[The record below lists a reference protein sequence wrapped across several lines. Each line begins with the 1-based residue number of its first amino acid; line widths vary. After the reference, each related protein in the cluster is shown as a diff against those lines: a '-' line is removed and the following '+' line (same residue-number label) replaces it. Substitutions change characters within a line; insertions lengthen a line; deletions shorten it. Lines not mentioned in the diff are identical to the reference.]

1 VKIFLAL
8 LCLLGISVARA
19 DPRADLQHAFD
30 SVLASGGFRGHAQGR
45 VFGPGLPAMEG
56 DVDVLFPDR
65 IHVRTD
71 DIEFIALS
79 DGAWI
84 NTFGLWTQTD
94 RSLLPITA
102 FDTAAMHQA
111 IASISNVVLEGTA
124 RAGNCSAH
132 VYHFH
137 SSGRLPGASGE
148 GDLRAWICDG
158 SGRPARLEAIDAR
171 TGEKVVFA
179 FDWTRRPDVAAPR

>member
-1 VKIFLAL
+1 MKILPAL
-8 LCLLGISVARA
+8 LCLLGVSVAHA

-30 SVLASGGFRGHAQGR
+30 GVLAAGGFRGYAQGR

-79 DGAWI
+79 DRAWI
-84 NTFGLWTQTD
+84 NTFGFWTQTD

-102 FDTAAMHQA
+102 FDTAAMRQA
-111 IASISNVVLEGTA
+111 IASISNVRLEGTA
-124 RAGNCSAH
+124 RTGNCSAH
-132 VYHFH
+132 VYYFH
-137 SSGRLPGASGE
+137 SNGRLPGASGE
-148 GDLRAWICDG
+148 GDLRAWVCDG
-158 SGRPARLEAIDAR
+158 NGRPARLEATDTR
-171 TGEKVVFA
+171 TAEKLVFA
-179 FDWTRRPDVAAPR
+179 FDWTRRPDVSAPR

>member
-1 VKIFLAL
+1 MKTLPAWF
-8 LCLLGISVARA
+8 CLLVVSAAQA

-30 SVLASGGFRGHAQGR
+30 GVLAAGGFRGHAQGR

-56 DVDVLFPDR
+56 EVDVLFPDR

-79 DGAWI
+79 DRAWI

-102 FDTAAMHQA
+102 FDMAAMRQA
-111 IASISNVVLEGTA
+111 IASISNVRLEGTA
-124 RAGNCSAH
+124 KAGTCSTH
-132 VYHFH
+132 VYYFH
-137 SSGRLPGASGE
+137 SSGRWRGARGE

-158 SGRPARLEAIDAR
+158 NSRPARLEAIDTKTA
-171 TGEKVVFA
+171 EKLVFA
-179 FDWTRRPDVAAPR
+179 FDWTRRPDVSAP

>member
-1 VKIFLAL
+1 MKIFPAL
-8 LCLLGISVARA
+8 LCLLGVSVAQA

-30 SVLASGGFRGHAQGR
+30 GILATGGFRGHAQGR
-45 VFGPGLPAMEG
+45 VFGAGLPAMEG

-79 DGAWI
+79 DRAWI

-102 FDTAAMHQA
+102 FDTAAMRQA
-111 IASISNVVLEGTA
+111 IASISNVRLEGTA
-124 RAGNCSAH
+124 KVGNCNAH
-132 VYHFH
+132 VYYFH

-158 SGRPARLEAIDAR
+158 SGRPARLEATDTR
-171 TGEKVVFA
+171 TAEKLVFA
-179 FDWTRRPDVAAPR
+179 FDWTRRPAVNAPR